1 MKKIRLLRP
10 WMKYKPE
17 DEIEVT
23 AKIAV
28 WLVGKGTAEY
38 VKGERPEKGK
48 K

>member
-10 WMKYKPE
+10 WMKYLPD

-23 AKIAV
+23 LEIAV
-28 WLVGKGTAEY
+28 WLTGKGTAEY
-38 VKGERPEKGK
+38 VKGERPVKAK